1 MCVEV
6 VSRVVASRVA
16 AATGRGR
23 PLDEVLAD
31 SLFHEQRRL
40 KDERPSRQRDL
51 ERAHWDGVRRALPS
65 ASETDL
71 RELLERVATRYVE
84 EIVGNFDARI
94 FRFSTRVLPPALGL
108 LLNAVSP
115 RRLLGQLPRLPD
127 LKRNVI
133 FQGELDHL
141 RRLAARGTLIVA
153 PTHQSNMDSILI
165 GWSLHEIGIP
175 PVLYGA
181 GLNLFANPVLGFF
194 MRNLGAYTVDRRKKD
209 ELYKE
214 VLKTYA
220 TCTLELGYH
229 NLFFPGGTRA
239 RSGAVERKLKL
250 GLLGTGI
257 AAYIHNLRQHRP
269 APAIFIAPCTLS
281 YQLVLEAETLID
293 DWLQEEGKSRFII
306 SDDEFSRPR
315 RIAQFLSQLLSLD
328 SRIYVTV
335 GRAVD
340 PFGNPVDD
348 DGISRDPVGRP
359 IEIARYVAVDG
370 APAADP
376 QRDAEYTR
384 EVGQKLARAYL
395 CDNVVYATHA
405 LARAMWRRLRRQNP
419 GLDLFRLLRSG
430 GRERDVEVR
439 VALQEI
445 AALIEQLRGL
455 AAQRRIRLDGVLGDG
470 DAEAVLRDGLR
481 HFAIYHTT
489 PAVQRRGDRLFAVDR
504 NLMLYYANRLD
515 GYDLDGCDATGLRPR
530 PGGRTEQRDV

>member
-1 MCVEV
+1 M
-6 VSRVVASRVA
+6 VSRVLASRVA
-16 AATGRGR
+16 ATSTSGQ

-40 KDERPSRQRDL
+40 KTERPSRQRDV
-51 ERAHWDGVRRALPS
+51 ERARWESIRRALPN
-65 ASETDL
+65 ASESEL
-71 RELLERVATRYVE
+71 RSLLEQVATSYVE
-84 EIVGNFDARI
+84 EIVGNFDERI
-94 FRFSTRVLPPALGL
+94 YRFSTRLLPPALGL

-115 RRLLGQLPRLPD
+115 RRLMRDLPRLPD
-127 LKRNVI
+127 LKQTVV

-141 RRLAARGTLIVA
+141 RRLAKLGTLIVA
-153 PTHQSNMDSILI
+153 PTHMSNMDSLLI

-194 MRNLGAYTVDRRKKD
+194 MRNLVAYTVDRRKKD
-209 ELYKE
+209 DLYKE
-214 VLKTYA
+214 VLKNYA

-250 GLLGTGI
+250 GLLGTGLN
-257 AAYIHNLRQHRP
+257 AYIHNLQQHKDKP
-269 APAIFIAPCTLS
+269 GIFIVPCTLS
-281 YQLVLEAETLID
+281 YQLVLEAETLVD

-335 GRAVD
+335 GQAVD

-359 IEIARYVAVDG
+359 IDTARYVEVAG
-370 APAADP
+370 APAFDA

-384 EVGQKLARAYL
+384 EVGSRLVRAYL
-395 CDNVVYATHA
+395 ADNVVYATHL
-405 LARAMWRRLRRQNP
+405 LARAMWRRLRQQNP

-430 GRERDVEVR
+430 GRERDVELR
-439 VALQEI
+439 VALHEI
-445 AALIEQLRGL
+445 AGLLDQLRGL
-455 AAQRRIRLDGVLGDG
+455 AADHRIRLDAVLQNG

-504 NLMLYYANRLD
+504 NLLLYYANRLD
-515 GYDLDGCDATGLRPR
+515 GYDLDGCDATHLRG
-530 PGGRTEQRDV
+530 PGGRKERRDG